1 MRKAIISIIIA
12 GVVLTLLSYGLIVLI
27 VSKAADVVA
36 KEKTKIESY
45 VGKKY
50 IVDSDTAVVTDFTY
64 VEGTVILKFKDKSKD
79 EVSIEYLNTLTEVK

>member
-1 MRKAIISIIIA
+1 MRKAIIGIAIA
-12 GVVLTLLSYGLIVLI
+12 GIVLTILSYALIVLI

-36 KEKTKIESY
+36 KEKTEIESY

-64 VEGTVILKFKDKSKD
+64 VEGTVVLKFKDKSKD
-79 EVSIEYLNTLTEVK
+79 EVSIEYLKTLREVK